1 MKKVTGVDINEE
13 GYLILP
19 MIPLR
24 GLTIFPNMVMHF
36 DIGREKSIHALEKA
50 MIKNQHIFL
59 ASQKDENT
67 DLPTTEDF
75 YHTGTI
81 ARIKQMLKLP
91 GDTIRVLV
99 EGICRGRIQEV
110 TEEVPYFKCL
120 IEEIEEEE
128 ITNPSSTSEA
138 LMRSVLAAF
147 DEYISAEQK
156 AAPEIYATVATIDD
170 PGRMADM
177 IASHLEIKT
186 EEKQEILECLDPDQR
201 LKKINEILTRE
212 IEIMRIEHDISSKV
226 KSQINQNQRE
236 YYLRE
241 QMRAIQE
248 ELGIDEEVEDE
259 IQSWRDQLAALQLP
273 EKTEEKI
280 RKEINRMTKMQPAS
294 AESAVIR
301 TYIETILS
309 LPWNISSES
318 VIDLKKAERILN
330 HDHYGLDKVKDR
342 VLEYLAVLRLSNTIK
357 GPILCLVGPPG
368 TGKTS
373 IVKSV
378 ARAIGREYVRM
389 SLGGV
394 RDEAEIRGH
403 RRTYIGAI
411 PGRVINAIR
420 DAGTNNPVFLFDE
433 VDKLGADFKGDP
445 SSALLEVLDP
455 EQNKEFTDHYLEV
468 PFDLS
473 KVIFITTANS
483 IETIPAPLLDRME
496 VIEVMGYTEEEK
508 VEIAA
513 KYLIPKKIEE
523 HGLNKK
529 NVKIPRR
536 TVRDLINYYTR
547 ESGVRNLERE
557 IANLCRKVARR
568 TVTEGYDPEKVYR
581 IRPADLERLLG
592 KKRFHYDKIKG
603 ETEVG
608 VTTGLA
614 WTVVGGTTLFIETA
628 AVPGTGKLSLTGQ
641 MGDVMQESARTG
653 ISYIRQIAQHLEI
666 DQDFYKDKDIHIH
679 IPEGAVPK
687 DGPSAGV
694 TMCTAMISTLTGIPV
709 RRDVAMTGEI
719 TLTGK
724 VLPVGGIRE
733 KVLAAHRAGI
743 RKVMLPKD
751 NAVDIDEIPKKV
763 RDQLEFVLL
772 EHVEDALK
780 EVLVG
785 TNESLTDFL
794 AARHPEHI
802 RTAEKSTV
810 KKADDKANDDH

>member
-1 MKKVTGVDINEE
+1 MKKVTGVDTNAE
-13 GYLILP
+13 GHLLLP

-36 DIGREKSIHALEKA
+36 DIGREKSINALEKA

-59 ASQKDENT
+59 AAQKDENT
-67 DLPTTEDF
+67 DLPTIDDF

-99 EGICRGRIQEV
+99 EGICRGHIE
-110 TEEVPYFKCL
+110 EMLSEVPFFKCA
-120 IEEIEEEE
+120 IEEIEEDEDEE
-128 ITNPSSTSEA
+128 HTPTSEA
-138 LMRSVLAAF
+138 LMRSVLFSF
-147 DEYISAEQK
+147 DEYLSANQK
-156 AAPEIYATVATIDD
+156 AVPEVYASVATITD

-177 IASHLEIKT
+177 IASHLDIKT
-186 EEKQEILECLDPDQR
+186 EEKQEILECLDTDER
-201 LKKINEILTRE
+201 LRKINKILSRE
-212 IEIMRIEHDISSKV
+212 IEISRIEHDISSKV

-248 ELGIDEEVEDE
+248 ELGVDEEIEDE
-259 IQSWRDQLAALQLP
+259 VEKWKEQLAALHLP
-273 EKTEEKI
+273 EKTTDKI
-280 RKEINRMTKMQPAS
+280 KKEINRMTKMQPAS
-294 AESAVIR
+294 AESTVTR
-301 TYIETILS
+301 TYLETILS
-309 LPWNISSES
+309 LPWNTSSEGE
-318 VIDLKKAERILN
+318 IDLKKAEKILDQ
-330 HDHYGLDKVKDR
+330 DHYGLKKVKER
-342 VLEYLAVLRLSNTIK
+342 VLEYLAVLQLSNKVK

-373 IVKSV
+373 IVRSV

-411 PGRVINAIR
+411 PGRVINAIS

-433 VDKLGADFKGDP
+433 VDKLGVDFRGDP

-455 EQNKEFTDHYLEV
+455 EQNKDFTDHYLEV

-483 IETIPAPLLDRME
+483 ISTIPAPLLDRME
-496 VIEVMGYTEEEK
+496 VIEVTGYTEEDK
-508 VEIAA
+508 VKIAS
-513 KYLIPKKIEE
+513 KYLVPKKIEE
-523 HGLNKK
+523 NGLDKK
-529 NVKIPRR
+529 FVKFSQRSIRAI
-536 TVRDLINYYTR
+536 INDYTR

-557 IANLCRKVARR
+557 ISNVCRKVARK
-568 TVTEGYDPEKVYR
+568 TVTQGQSEETVYR
-581 IRPADLERLLG
+581 IEPKQLEEYLG
-592 KKRFHYDKIKG
+592 KKRFRYDKIKG

-614 WTVVGGTTLFIETA
+614 WTIVGGTTLFIETA
-628 AVPGTGKLSLTGQ
+628 ALPGSGKLSLTGQ
-641 MGDVMQESARTG
+641 MGEVMQESARTG
-653 ISYIRQIAQHLEI
+653 ISYIRQIADTLDI
-666 DQDFYKDKDIHIH
+666 DQDFYKNKDIHIH
-679 IPEGAVPK
+679 MPEGAVPK

-694 TMCTAMISTLTGIPV
+694 TMCTAIISTLTGIPV
-709 RRDVAMTGEI
+709 RKDIAMTGEI

-743 RKVMLPKD
+743 RMAMLPKD
-751 NAVDIDEIPKKV
+751 NAVDIDDIPEKV
-763 RDQLEFVLL
+763 QNQMEFVLL
-772 EHVEDALK
+772 ERVEDALK
-780 EVLVG
+780 EVLVDTEG
-785 TNESLTDFL
+785 RLKEMLS
-794 AARHPEHI
+794 ARHPKHI
-802 RTAEKSTV
+802 KAET
-810 KKADDKANDDH
+810 KKEK